1 MFRCKFFPPTRN
13 HIIVFA
19 IMVAVLIASCTGPRV
34 STFQGLYTTAFE
46 VSVFHPCGVRIPTEI
61 VEDVGFQMYWLESA
75 PDSGFNERLEAFHS
89 LRGPT
94 GELKL
99 FVKFVGTTSP
109 TKPFGYGHLG
119 MWANQVTVTEVLD
132 MRPWVANQ
140 CQFE

>member
-1 MFRCKFFPPTRN
+1 MLSFLLTSC
-13 HIIVFA
+13 
-19 IMVAVLIASCTGPRV
+19 ASSRGSIFEGR
-34 STFQGLYTTAFE
+34 YTTAFE
-46 VSVFHPCGVRIPTEI
+46 VSVFHPCGVSIPTEL
-61 VEDVGFQMYWLESA
+61 VEDAGFQMYWLESA
-75 PDSGFNERLEAFHS
+75 PDSGFNERLDTFHS
-89 LRGPT
+89 LRGST

-119 MWANQVTVTEVLD
+119 MWANQVTVVEVLD